1 VKERVRLNRVGI
13 TQDAWK
19 QSPDDI
25 EEHHGWKFPAR
36 QDIIANGYL
45 GVRIRL
51 HARIHATIASTDEE

>member
-1 VKERVRLNRVGI
+1 VKERVLLNRVGI

-25 EEHHGWKFPAR
+25 EEHHGWKFPPR
-36 QDIIANGYL
+36 QDIIANGNL